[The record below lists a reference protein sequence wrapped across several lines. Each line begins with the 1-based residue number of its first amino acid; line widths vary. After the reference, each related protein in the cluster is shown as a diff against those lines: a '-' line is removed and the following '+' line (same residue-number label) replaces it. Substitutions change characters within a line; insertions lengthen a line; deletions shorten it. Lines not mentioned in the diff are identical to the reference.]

1 MNSIN
6 SVIVEGNLVRAPVV
20 SETPKGTKVCNFTIA
35 SNRFYKQDDEF
46 QKEVSFLDVEAW
58 AKLALVCDN
67 GLLKGTGARVVGR
80 LKQDRWDDRDGNP
93 RSRIKVVAEH
103 VDFKPI
109 FNKDT
114 VKEGSEEH
122 KPEFIADEADEA
134 VEAQQVI

>member
-6 SVIVEGNLVRAPVV
+6 SVIVEGNLVRDPVI

-35 SNRFYKQDDEF
+35 SNRFYKQDDEY

-58 AKLALVCDN
+58 AKLATICDS
-67 GLLKGTGARVVGR
+67 GLLKGKGARVVGR
-80 LKQDRWDDRDGNP
+80 LKQDRWDDKEGNP

-109 FNKDT
+109 FSKDASAEE
-114 VKEGSEEH
+114 VAQVFDSE
-122 KPEFIADEADEA
+122 KIEAES
-134 VEAQQVI
+134 EIVI